1 MAESITRTI
10 TPNDLKAFCI
20 QAMYK
25 AGMTDADACTSA
37 RVMVTND
44 TWGIHTHGSRQLRYL
59 LRALRDGRLDAR
71 AVPEVIAQGPAWALV
86 DGHNAFPMV
95 TATQAMAVAIQ
106 KARECGIAYVGVKGS
121 SHYGAA
127 GYYANMAAELDLIG
141 ISVTNTDPIMT
152 VPGSSGRVF
161 GTNPF
166 AYAIPAGE
174 EKPVFLDIAV
184 STVAATKVLA
194 ARDMGK
200 EIPDNWIVDKDGLP
214 STQPQDFVDGGAMVP
229 MAGHKGY
236 GFALLVE
243 VLAAVMTGAGITQE
257 VPSWIADQPNPINQG
272 HAFIAID
279 VSKMTP
285 IEQFK
290 QRMDRM
296 IREIKSAPKAK
307 GSTRIYLPGEMEW
320 ERRESALEQGMTLPE
335 HVIGSLAGVAEDWG
349 LENELKTLL
358 G

>member
-1 MAESITRTI
+1 MMEATTRRV
-10 TPNDLKAFCI
+10 TPEDLEAFCI
-20 QAMYK
+20 QAMRR
-25 AGMTDADACTSA
+25 AGITESDARTSV

-44 TWGIHTHGSRQLRYL
+44 TWGIHTHGTRQLRYL
-59 LRALRDGRLDAR
+59 LRAVRDGRLDPLAR
-71 AVPEVIAQGPAWALV
+71 PEVTAQGPAWALV

-95 TATQAMAVAIQ
+95 TATQAMTAAIQ
-106 KARECGIAYVGVKGS
+106 KAREAGIAYAGVRGS

-127 GYYANMAAELDLIG
+127 GYYANMAAEVDLIG

-174 EKPVFLDIAV
+174 EKPVFLDVAV

-194 ARDMGK
+194 ARDTG
-200 EIPDNWIVDKDGLP
+200 EQIPDNWIIDKDGVP

-279 VSKMTP
+279 VSKMGP
-285 IEQFK
+285 VEQFK
-290 QRMDRM
+290 RRMDRM

-307 GSTRIYLPGEMEW
+307 GSARIYLPGEMEW
-320 ERRESALEQGMTLPE
+320 ERREVALHEGMKLPE
-335 HVIGSLAGVAEDWG
+335 HVVGSLTGVAADWG
-349 LENELKTLL
+349 LETELDVLL
-358 G
+358 S